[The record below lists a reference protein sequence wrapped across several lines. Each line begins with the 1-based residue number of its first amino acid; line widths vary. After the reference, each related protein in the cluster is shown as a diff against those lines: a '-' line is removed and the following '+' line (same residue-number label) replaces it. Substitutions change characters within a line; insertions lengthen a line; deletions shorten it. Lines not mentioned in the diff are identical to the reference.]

1 VECVGSVDELL
12 RDRAVEAVLIATPV
26 TTHFALARACLR
38 SGRHTFVEKPLTST
52 AAEAEELIR
61 IADRAGVTLMVGHTF
76 EYSPP
81 VVKIRE
87 IIESGT
93 MGEIFYI
100 SAIRVNLGIHQRDVS
115 VVWDL
120 APHDLSMLFYWL
132 GEVPTAV
139 TMTDGAFVQPLISD
153 VAFINLQFESG
164 KIANIQASWLSPSKL
179 RQTTIVGSH
188 KMLIYDDTNAMERVK
203 VFDRGVEFK
212 DPQTFNEFTLTY
224 RTGRHRFAAGERGG
238 AVGDRDG
245 SLPRMRQIRS
255 DAEDRRPVGPSRGA
269 RARGDRA
276 ERTERKPP
284 RADRLG
290 PRWNERRAGV
300 ARRRG
305 RAARDRERR
314 RPPSA
319 PRGTPGSRQRRD
331 GCVAGDRLVSPGVVE
346 DAAHVIEVDPARC
359 SPEGA
364 RGAEEPIPGIQ
375 IYPGVE
381 IGDGAVWS
389 RPSSSASR
397 RADGSRESYAS

>member
-1 VECVGSVDELL
+1 MMRVGVIGCGYWGPNLIRNLLENRKCTGVTVCDPDPASLARARHRFPTVECVGSVDELL

-87 IIESGT
+87 IIESGS

-153 VAFINLQFESG
+153 VAFINLQFGSG

-224 RTGRHRFAAGERGG
+224 RTGDIVSPHVSTAEPLGIEMDHFLECARSGATPRTDGQSGLRVVRVLEAIERSGRNGNRLERIDWGRTGTSVAPGVLDGAGVPVETGNGDGRYRPPAGLPALVNGAMAA
-238 AVGDRDG
+238 
-245 SLPRMRQIRS
+245 
-255 DAEDRRPVGPSRGA
+255 SRGT
-269 RARGDRA
+269 D
-276 ERTERKPP
+276 
-284 RADRLG
+284 
-290 PRWNERRAGV
+290 
-300 ARRRG
+300 
-305 RAARDRERR
+305 
-314 RPPSA
+314 S
-319 PRGTPGSRQRRD
+319 
-331 GCVAGDRLVSPGVVE
+331 
-346 DAAHVIEVDPARC
+346 
-359 SPEGA
+359 
-364 RGAEEPIPGIQ
+364 
-375 IYPGVE
+375 
-381 IGDGAVWS
+381 
-389 RPSSSASR
+389 
-397 RADGSRESYAS
+397 